1 MIAVEFRLKVSS
13 MYSIRVPYSYQCART
28 YPLPA
33 PSTIKGLCAN
43 ALWRKEGGDPV
54 VLMKAI
60 NEASLGATSR
70 AEQPIAVSSCTVR
83 VVPMNA
89 LLRQF
94 AFTPYIDCMIAF
106 KDGSEE
112 FGSKIAEALK
122 VSPVYLGDSESLV
135 SVIPETVRHISDIE
149 EIGEGKEITV
159 NSLLK
164 FDFIK
169 DKRVDNN
176 GVVLYMQ
183 NDPCADD
190 AVLERYIAPMTQEG
204 DTYIPLESFTFISA
218 RSGFLVRGNLL
229 QVVFSEEKKQK
240 PVAQKPKRGRGK
252 KEL

>member
-1 MIAVEFRLKVSS
+1 MIAVEFRLKISS

-43 ALWRKEGGDPV
+43 ALWRKDGGNPV
-54 VLMKAI
+54 SLMKAI
-60 NEASLGATSR
+60 HEASLGATSR
-70 AEQPIAVSSCTVR
+70 AEQSIAVSSCTVR

-94 AFTPYIDCMIAF
+94 AFTPSIDCMIVL
-106 KDGSEE
+106 KDDGL
-112 FGSKIAEALK
+112 GRRIAEALK

-135 SVIPETVRHISDIE
+135 SAIPETVRHISDIE

-183 NDPCADD
+183 NDPCSDD

-229 QVVFSEEKKQK
+229 QGVFSEEKKQK
-240 PVAQKPKRGRGK
+240 PVAQKPKRRRGK